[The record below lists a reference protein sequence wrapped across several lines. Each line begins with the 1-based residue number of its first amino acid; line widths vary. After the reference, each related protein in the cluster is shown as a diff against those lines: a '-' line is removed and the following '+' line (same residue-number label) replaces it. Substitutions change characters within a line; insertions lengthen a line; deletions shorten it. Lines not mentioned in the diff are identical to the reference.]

1 MCTETNAALRGAA
14 HLGNAL
20 RLNCTCV
27 IIIDDY
33 IFTKP
38 HSIIGSVWNPNY
50 WGIHPGSFAADFPA
64 LYNQTAVIIQSN
76 FGIDGWYFTFDG
88 TSVSLYGITPPSSFN
103 QTIAWSA
110 FPFNIQSDLSSA
122 NAATFPL
129 SEYAQAAFGGFL
141 YETPTLSTGSSTIE
155 VGLTG
160 ASGILIDYATATV
173 GDGTSLAGQ
182 RIIVDDTSIEIFWN
196 GTWSPKTDLVLDVS
210 CTLPFD
216 PMFNRNETTSFTAG
230 MHPHANST
238 HRSGTVGDSFVF
250 QFSGTTIL
258 ASGITPGNNTA
269 NNDWLLAMNFT
280 LYDGNSTVPSS
291 SWLTNFTSDSDFT
304 DATRPHYV
312 YFSMEG
318 LSDGDHTL
326 FAQILAVSGNPPPQ
340 AQIDYITYL
349 PSFATASQK
358 PTFNPG
364 AFVAALDGG
373 GIPPAGTSASGQAM
387 TSSASITASAAQQSM
402 SAAGNS
408 SKSHAEAGPIAGGVI
423 SGLVFVLVLVATV
436 LFYIR
441 RKRTGQRAASESYTI
456 STSLQPAPLRVA
468 SPTSFAS
475 AAGEST
481 TEQGRSWSGN
491 SVGQSRHSSVPGSRA
506 IGADPRGRLSRSD
519 AALQPQIRELPTQDA
534 WFAQQLQHRSAVT
547 ISAPPEY
554 SREPQPETSDV
565 SADGIRG
572 RDEAK

>member
-1 MCTETNAALRGAA
+1 MASSSSEPVT
-14 HLGNAL
+14 
-20 RLNCTCV
+20 

-103 QTIAWSA
+103 QTIAWAA

-129 SEYAQAAFGGFL
+129 TKYAQAAFGGFL

-160 ASGILIDYATATV
+160 ASGILIDYGTATV

-196 GTWSPKTDLVLDVS
+196 GTWSPRTDLVLDVS

-216 PMFNRNETTSFTAG
+216 STFNRNETTSFTAG

-238 HRSGTVGDSFVF
+238 HQSGTVGDSFVF
-250 QFSGTTIL
+250 QFSGTAIL

-291 SWLTNFTSDSDFT
+291 SWLTNFTSDSDIT
-304 DATRPHYV
+304 EATRPHYV
-312 YFSMEG
+312 YFSLEG

-358 PTFNPG
+358 PAFNPG

-373 GIPPAGTSASGQAM
+373 GIAGTSASGRAT
-387 TSSASITASAAQQSM
+387 TSSASMTGSAAQQST
-402 SAAGNS
+402 SAVGNS
-408 SKSHAEAGPIAGGVI
+408 SKSHTEAGPIAGGVI
-423 SGLVFVLVLVATV
+423 SGLVFVLVFVAAI
-436 LFYIR
+436 LFYMR

-456 STSLQPAPLRVA
+456 STFLQPAPLA

-475 AAGEST
+475 AAEEST
-481 TEQGRSWSGN
+481 TEQDRSRSGN
-491 SVGQSRHSSVPGSRA
+491 SLGQSRHSRVLESRA
-506 IGADPRGRLSRSD
+506 IGADQRGLSSRSN

-554 SREPQPETSDV
+554 SREPQPETGDV
-565 SADGIRG
+565 AADRDGGGHDGIRG